1 MVLNLNI
8 FGNMYILVNNSR
20 MILGIFTTKEKLDYA
35 VKVVRDNEDIKRLY
49 YQKVETDIFDK
60 TLLNFFTLHP
70 EKLIEIN

>member
-1 MVLNLNI
+1 
-8 FGNMYILVNNSR
+8 MYILVNNSR
-20 MILGIFTTKEKLDYA
+20 IILGIFTTKEKLDLA

-49 YQKVETDIFDK
+49 YQKVETDVFDN